1 MSRERFVLRH
11 MASGRP
17 WANHDGPVVFSS
29 RADALAAAL
38 RFVCEPDAFA
48 VAAVDADAFLE
59 VSSPKV

>member
-1 MSRERFVLRH
+1 MSREQFMLRH
-11 MASGRP
+11 TASGCA

-48 VAAVDADAFLE
+48 VAAIEADAFVE